1 MSRFACLRIPDVPL
15 AAALRAEPELRGRRL
30 AIVEPGRKRTTI
42 VAGHLRGLTVA
53 QAQTVEPEL
62 VVRPLSLEGIRSAQ
76 EALLDV
82 ALSTTP
88 RVQDADSGTAYL
100 DLDGSEALFPTRRG
114 LVTALETRL
123 ASAGLDAVAIGVAP
137 TCTAAL
143 LAARHRGGG
152 HIVQPDELER
162 FLTPLPIDLLDPSE
176 ELWERLTRWG
186 VHTLGELRRLP
197 LRALGARTDEEGV
210 RLARRARGEDLLPFE
225 PSPPRLRFEEGI
237 ELEFAIENLEVLG
250 FALRRLLDRL
260 ARRLRLRGLAVRELL
275 LELVLES
282 GSTFARTVGT
292 AAPTTEASVLTSL
305 VRLALERDHPI
316 EPIERIRVIAT
327 PGGVEPLQLDLFL
340 PPRPAPAE
348 LAVTVAQLEALCG
361 TGRVGAPDVPDTHR
375 PDAVLVADFDG
386 EAVDGYGPPLELPQ
400 PSLALRA
407 LRPPRPVRVW
417 GIEGTPER
425 VEALSGATPI
435 GLVVQ
440 SAGPWRLYGEW
451 WGQEPFARDYFD
463 VELSDGGLY
472 RLYRNLNDQ
481 SWYVDGMYD

>member
-1 MSRFACLRIPDVPL
+1 MPV
-15 AAALRAEPELRGRRL
+15 AAALRAEPELRGRPL
-30 AIVEPGRKRTTI
+30 AIVESKHERTTI
-42 VAGHLRGLTVA
+42 VAGHLRGLSVA

-62 VVRPLSLEGIRSAQ
+62 SVRTLSLEGMRSTQ
-76 EALLDV
+76 ETLLDV
-82 ALSTTP
+82 ALSVTP
-88 RVQDADSGTAYL
+88 RVQDADAGTAYL
-100 DLDGSEALFPTRRG
+100 DLDGTEALFPTRGG

-152 HIVQPDELER
+152 HIVEPDALEC
-162 FLTPLPIDLLDPSE
+162 FLAPLPIDLLDPSE
-176 ELWERLTRWG
+176 QLLERLTRWG
-186 VHTLGELRRLP
+186 VHTLGELCRIP
-197 LRALGARTDEEGV
+197 LRSLGARTDEEGV
-210 RLARRARGEDLLPFE
+210 RLARRARGEDLRPFE
-225 PSPPRLRFEEGI
+225 PSPPRLRFEEGSQ
-237 ELEFAIENLEVLG
+237 LDHAIQNLEALS
-250 FALRRLLDRL
+250 FALHGLLERL

-275 LELVLES
+275 LEFVLES
-282 GSTFARTVGT
+282 GSTFARRIGT
-292 AAPTTEASVLTSL
+292 SAPTAEASVLTSL
-305 VRLALERDHPI
+305 VRLALERDHPT
-316 EPIERIRVIAT
+316 EPVERMRVIAT
-327 PGGVEPLQLDLFL
+327 PGSVENLQLDLFL

-348 LAVTVAQLEALCG
+348 LAVTLARLEALCG

-375 PDAVLVADFDG
+375 PDTARVADFDG
-386 EAVDGYGPPLELPQ
+386 DGDAYGPPPALPQ

-417 GIEGTPER
+417 GLEGTPER
-425 VEALSGATPI
+425 VEALGGDIPI

-440 SAGPWRLYGEW
+440 CAGPWRLYGEW

-472 RLYRNLNDQ
+472 RLYRNLETQ